1 MRNVAFFLTP
11 KHELAYLNKDATVRQ
26 AIEKFENHGSFL
38 EIIVLDTEGRFVGIL
53 SSKDLLLAFKKI
65 PSLNFENSHVH
76 KIKDLH
82 YDKNVITVN
91 IDTSSDVLV
100 EISKVQ
106 NIIPVIDGENRFI
119 GIVRRANLLFY
130 YYQKAGINEDEQ

>member
-11 KHELAYLNKDATVRQ
+11 KHELAYLNKDATIRQ
-26 AIEKFENHGSFL
+26 AIEKFENHGPFL
-38 EIIVLDTEGRFVGIL
+38 EIIVLDNEGRFVGIL
-53 SSKDLLLAFKKI
+53 SSKDVLLAFKKI
-65 PSLNFENSHVH
+65 PELNFENSHMY
-76 KIKDLH
+76 KIKDLD
-82 YDKNVITVN
+82 YDKNIIAVN
-91 IDTSSDVLV
+91 IDTNSDVLV

-130 YYQKAGINEDEQ
+130 YYKKAGVNEDE

>member
-11 KHELAYLNKDATVRQ
+11 KHELAHLNKDSTIRQ
-26 AIEKFENHGSFL
+26 AIEKFENHGTFL
-38 EIIVLDTEGRFVGIL
+38 EIIVLDNEGRFVGII
-53 SSKDLLLAFKKI
+53 SSKDILLAFKNI
-65 PSLNFENSHVH
+65 PGLNFENSHSH
-76 KIKDLH
+76 KIKDLY

-130 YYQKAGINEDEQ
+130 YYQKVGVKDDE